1 MIPFMS
7 GDITTRKEQIMS
19 PSRYAVLAAT
29 LLAVPA
35 AAQAPPA
42 PAAETV
48 TVSGTGR
55 VELTPDRAT
64 FSVGAQ
70 TTAPAVAAAVQEN
83 NARVAA
89 IVAALKRLG
98 ATDRQLRTTQVSIY
112 PQQEVGNGRTPKVV
126 GYQVSNN
133 VTVTVDDPAAAGKFL
148 QAAVDAGANSVSGLS
163 FTVSDPA
170 RGRDAA
176 LQAAYADA
184 RAKAEVLAR
193 AAGRTLGRA
202 VTIAE
207 GGGIRPPIPYA
218 FEAKA
223 MSRSA
228 DVPIEVGTEEVSFT
242 VSVVFELR

>member
-1 MIPFMS
+1 
-7 GDITTRKEQIMS
+7 
-19 PSRYAVLAAT
+19 
-29 LLAVPA
+29 
-35 AAQAPPA
+35 
-42 PAAETV
+42 
-48 TVSGTGR
+48 
-55 VELTPDRAT
+55 
-64 FSVGAQ
+64 
-70 TTAPAVAAAVQEN
+70 
-83 NARVAA
+83 
-89 IVAALKRLG
+89 
-98 ATDRQLRTTQVSIY
+98 
-112 PQQEVGNGRTPKVV
+112 
-126 GYQVSNN
+126 
-133 VTVTVDDPAAAGKFL
+133 
-148 QAAVDAGANSVSGLS
+148 VDAGANSVSGLS

-207 GGGIRPPIPYA
+207 GGGVRPPIPYA

-223 MSRSA
+223 MSRPA